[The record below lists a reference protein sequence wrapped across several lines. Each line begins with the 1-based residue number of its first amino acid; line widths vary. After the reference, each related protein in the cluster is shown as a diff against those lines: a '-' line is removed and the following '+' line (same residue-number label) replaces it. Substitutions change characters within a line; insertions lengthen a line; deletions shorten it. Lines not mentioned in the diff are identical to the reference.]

1 MEQKKWRY
9 PAQPER
15 YEKSPGMRDY
25 ENMLGHY
32 DLNFSDF
39 DAYLAHTQCAV
50 GSGKGGNPPPR
61 IDDLGPDW
69 KPEVRGQK
77 SEVGDQKSE
86 VSGQQA
92 EDVAPAGGAGEGKP
106 AETLGGIDLG
116 APENIAPD
124 AAGSFLNAEP
134 RTLNPDSLNPEP
146 RTLNT
151 AKKATRRQILER
163 IAAIRLWLQ
172 EGVMPAQIAAYAQTL
187 WGIKRRMC
195 QIYLKRVREGW
206 AKQASKV
213 DYLAHL
219 WHSKLQRETLIA
231 KAMPKLDQAAD
242 LRGFTGTLRCLTTL
256 LKDRDNVMASVLE
269 HRVATERDESPDGAK
284 AKAHRQRMVVMPWD
298 EFFERLEHMR
308 NTWWYKWNQQ
318 RYKEDEERRERQMK
332 EGGWVD
338 APNAAP
344 WRGYTV
350 I

>member
-1 MEQKKWRY
+1 MEPKKWRY

-69 KPEVRGQK
+69 KKETDSVQGSVFSGQ
-77 SEVGDQKSE
+77 EAAVG
-86 VSGQQA
+86 GQQA
-92 EDVAPAGGAGEGKP
+92 EDVAPPGEGYEGKP
-106 AETLGGIDLG
+106 AETPGGIDGEL
-116 APENIAPD
+116 PENSALADASLTPD
-124 AAGSFLNAEP
+124 ASP
-134 RTLNPDSLNPEP
+134 NPEP
-146 RTLNT
+146 RTLNP
-151 AKKATRRQILER
+151 KKATKRQILER

-172 EGVMPAQIAAYAQTL
+172 EGVMPAQIVTYAQQL

-206 AKQASKV
+206 AKQASKA

-242 LRGFTGTLRCLTTL
+242 LRGFTGTLRCLTAL

-318 RYKEDEERRERQMK
+318 RMKEEEERRERQMK

-338 APNAAP
+338 PPNAAP
-344 WRGYTV
+344 WRSYTV